1 MQFGSFLYSTV
12 PEPVDGHRIRANC
25 REFRNSYLLVRAIC
39 HIDKWFFFYVFTQLV
54 LSTFQQFNNW
64 RNMKNNK
71 YINI

>member
-39 HIDKWFFFYVFTQLV
+39 HIDKWFFFLCLYTIGTFNISTIQQLE
-54 LSTFQQFNNW
+54 
-64 RNMKNNK
+64 K
-71 YINI
+71 YEEQ